1 MRIGKSWAA
10 ALAVSWVAALTHHPA
25 EARTPHPAT
34 ATSRGRLQRAAA
46 TVESADPQPSA
57 PTPGPSGA
65 PPASTFE
72 DVLGK
77 AELLEDLQTLLI
89 APTGGCDDA
98 PSPIERARCEGTRAF
113 LRRTL
118 PGRSYWTL
126 GDDPLVLRVGDY
138 DPDVKGYRVSV
149 AGCLACSK
157 PLGLGGPGPAGQR
170 FVTLRTPAAP
180 AAASDAAATA
190 AGAVATAPRTPLD
203 ALRGA
208 VELNRSTVGFDTESE
223 AQSWWADASGN
234 LQVQFVFQPT
244 VTEWT
249 APAGRGVSLPLLG
262 FRVFNRCTREV
273 LVSRPPSTND
283 VEMAVAP
290 DCLERNQASRNRR
303 GQPAETELEE
313 SLSARDLSAAMAA
326 IRPQVAACY
335 SRYQVPGRALLDYVV
350 ASNGTVQSVRL
361 SGIFTGTPTGAC
373 VMEAARGAR
382 FPKFATVRQ
391 QFSYPFFLR
400 AE

>member
-1 MRIGKSWAA
+1 MRIGKSSAA
-10 ALAVSWVAALTHHPA
+10 ALAVSWMAALTHHPA

-34 ATSRGRLQRAAA
+34 ATSRGQLQRAAA
-46 TVESADPQPSA
+46 TVESADPQASA
-57 PTPGPSGA
+57 PTPSPTGA
-65 PPASTFE
+65 PAASTFE

-77 AELLEDLQTLLI
+77 AELLEDLQTLLV
-89 APTGGCDDA
+89 APTGGCDEA
-98 PSPIERARCEGTRAF
+98 LSPIERARCEGSRAF

-157 PLGLGGPGPAGQR
+157 PLSLGGPGPAGPR

-180 AAASDAAATA
+180 AAASDAGAAS
-190 AGAVATAPRTPLD
+190 APAQRTPL
-203 ALRGA
+203 ASLREA

-234 LQVQFVFQPT
+234 LQVQFVFQPAA
-244 VTEWT
+244 TEWT

-290 DCLERNQASRNRR
+290 DCLERNHAGRNPRS
-303 GQPAETELEE
+303 QPAETELEE

-335 SRYQVPGRALLDYVV
+335 ARYQVPGRALLDYVV

-361 SGIFTGTPTGAC
+361 SGIFTGTPTGTC

-382 FPKFATVRQ
+382 FPKFVTVRQ